1 MPRMLGHFDMAT
13 SCNSRITA
21 QAIVARTFP
30 DRSDIPVFPEGSFP
44 ALPFVGGTIE
54 RNLSANNCKSSELPS
69 CWRFIF
75 TWFAGSP
82 SRQECVGKLHAGR
95 KEAKALQRPLPDAA
109 LKTAIGGTEKED
121 RLNQEFN
128 AVSGRR

>member
-54 RNLSANNCKSSELPS
+54 RNLPANNCKSSELPS

-95 KEAKALQRPLPDAA
+95 ERGKGAA
-109 LKTAIGGTEKED
+109 AAVAGCGVEH
-121 RLNQEFN
+121 RN
-128 AVSGRR
+128 AWHGERGSREP